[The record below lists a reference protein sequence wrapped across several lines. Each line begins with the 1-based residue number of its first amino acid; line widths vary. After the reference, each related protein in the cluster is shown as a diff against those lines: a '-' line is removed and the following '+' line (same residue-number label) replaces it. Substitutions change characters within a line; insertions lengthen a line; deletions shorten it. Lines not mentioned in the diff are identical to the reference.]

1 MARESAAGRKQ
12 RAARIIAILKRT
24 YPDARCALDH
34 GTPLELL
41 VSTILSAQCTDELVN
56 KVTPGLFAKYP
67 SAKDYAGA
75 AQDQLE
81 KDIARIGLFRN
92 KAKNIRATAAALV
105 ERHGGEVP
113 RTMDELVELPGVA
126 RKTANVVLGNAYG
139 LNEGIVADTHVQ
151 RIAQRLRLTT
161 YPDNYADRIEKDL
174 TAVVDRREWTL
185 FGHLLIFHGRRC
197 CTARGPDCAGCA
209 IRELCPSAGKP
220 DSAPARKKA
229 QALKKARKRSA
240 KEAG

>member
-1 MARESAAGRKQ
+1 MARESAARRKQ
-12 RAARIIAILKRT
+12 RTAEIIAILKRT
-24 YPDARCALDH
+24 YPDAGCALDH
-34 GTPLELL
+34 HTPLELL
-41 VSTILSAQCTDELVN
+41 VATILSAQCTDETVN
-56 KVTPGLFAKYP
+56 RVTPDLFAKYP
-67 SAKDYAGA
+67 TAKDYAEAG
-75 AQDQLE
+75 QEQLE

-113 RTMDELVELPGVA
+113 RTMDELLELPGVA

-139 LNEGIVADTHVQ
+139 QNEGIVADTHVQ
-151 RIAQRLRLTT
+151 RVAQRLRLTT

-174 TAVVDRREWTL
+174 TAVVDRQEWTL

-197 CTARGPDCAGCA
+197 CAARGPDCDGCP

-229 QALKKARKRSA
+229 QALKKARKRPA
-240 KEAG
+240 TEAG